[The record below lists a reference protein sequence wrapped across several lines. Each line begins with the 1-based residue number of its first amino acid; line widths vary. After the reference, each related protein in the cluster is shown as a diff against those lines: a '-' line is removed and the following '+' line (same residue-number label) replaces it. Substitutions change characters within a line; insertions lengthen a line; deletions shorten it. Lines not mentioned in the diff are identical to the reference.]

1 MSKNSNTLIYLC
13 LFCLLYLIAE
23 QADKIKRLEARRPE
37 IIYKVDNAG
46 SGLAGI
52 VTGKE
57 FDGKRYTI
65 TVSGYGKFLVNK
77 EQYESLKVG
86 DGIPDYLKKRGN

>member
-37 IIYKVDNAG
+37 IIYKVDNVGGVMAG
-46 SGLAGI
+46 QI
-52 VTGKE
+52 TDKE
-57 FDGKRYTI
+57 IIEGRYTV
-65 TVSGYGKFLVNK
+65 TAGAYGKFLVTK
-77 EQYESLKVG
+77 EQYENLKVG
-86 DGIPDYLKKRGN
+86 DQIPEYLKKRGN

>member
-1 MSKNSNTLIYLC
+1 MKKNNIFIYLC

-23 QADKIKRLEARRPE
+23 QADKIKKLEARRPE

-52 VTGKE
+52 VIGKE
-57 FDGKRYTI
+57 FDGNRYTI

-77 EQYESLKVG
+77 EQYDRAIIGKGWKHE
-86 DGIPDYLKKRGN
+86 

>member
-1 MSKNSNTLIYLC
+1 MKKNNIFIYLC

-23 QADKIKRLEARRPE
+23 QADKIKSLEARRPE

-57 FDGKRYTI
+57 FDGNRYSI

-77 EQYESLKVG
+77 EQYDRAIIGKGWQHE
-86 DGIPDYLKKRGN
+86 

>member
-1 MSKNSNTLIYLC
+1 MSKNSNALIYICLLC
-13 LFCLLYLIAE
+13 LLCLIAE
-23 QADKIKRLEARRPE
+23 QRGDIQRLEARRPE

-52 VTGKE
+52 VTGKD
-57 FDGKRYTI
+57 FDGERYSI

-77 EQYESLKVG
+77 EQYDRAEIGKG
-86 DGIPDYLKKRGN
+86 WKHE

>member
-1 MSKNSNTLIYLC
+1 MKKIIDIIIY
-13 LFCLLYLIAE
+13 FIMIGLLYALCYQHQEIT
-23 QADKIKRLEARRPE
+23 RLKNQRPE
-37 IIYKVDNAG
+37 VIYYVDNAG

-57 FDGKRYTI
+57 YDGNRYTI

-77 EQYESLKVG
+77 EQYDRAEIGKG
-86 DGIPDYLKKRGN
+86 WKYE

>member
-1 MSKNSNTLIYLC
+1 MKKRDTTVYFFLFLILC
-13 LFCLLYLIAE
+13 LVAV
-23 QADKIKRLEARRPE
+23 QDGKIKRLEAKRPE

-57 FDGKRYTI
+57 FDGERYSI

-77 EQYESLKVG
+77 EQYDRAIIGKGWKHE
-86 DGIPDYLKKRGN
+86 